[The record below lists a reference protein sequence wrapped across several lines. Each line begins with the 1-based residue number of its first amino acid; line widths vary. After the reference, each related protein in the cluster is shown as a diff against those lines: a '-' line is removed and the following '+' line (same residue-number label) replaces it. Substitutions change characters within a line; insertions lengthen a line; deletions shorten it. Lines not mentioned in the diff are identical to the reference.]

1 MPFFRSSDWHSHTNL
16 WFHAEGFH
24 MITLQPIPSSKDC
37 NFLTNLLNLSPLK
50 TRSDA
55 FWEQWWFVGALFL
68 KKKKKLKLAFGP
80 FNPIRSIRFNLTH
93 FSPLRSILS
102 ILSIQTIMLSQ
113 SILSIWSI
121 RTIMLSLSL
130 SLLLS
135 CWIFMFFN
143 ISTLGYLGGVFKFPY
158 TNHISPP
165 YCFGLIFVWFNP

>member
-68 KKKKKLKLAFGP
+68 KKKNSSWHSVHSIQFGLFGLIWPISVHLGLFCLFYPFKTSCSLYLFCPFGP
-80 FNPIRSIRFNLTH
+80 FETSC
-93 FSPLRSILS
+93 S
-102 ILSIQTIMLSQ
+102 
-113 SILSIWSI
+113 
-121 RTIMLSLSL
+121 LSLSL
-130 SLLLS
+130 SLSLY
-135 CWIFMFFN
+135 F
-143 ISTLGYLGGVFKFPY
+143 
-158 TNHISPP
+158 
-165 YCFGLIFVWFNP
+165 

>member
-1 MPFFRSSDWHSHTNL
+1 MQKASTWLH
-16 WFHAEGFH
+16 
-24 MITLQPIPSSKDC
+24 C
-37 NFLTNLLNLSPLK
+37 NQFLHRK
-50 TRSDA
+50 IAA
-55 FWEQWWFVGALFL
+55 FWQIYWIWALWKPEVTPFGSNDGSL
-68 KKKKKLKLAFGP
+68 EHYFWKKKKKLKLAFGP
-80 FNPIRSIRFNLTH
+80 FNPIRSIRFNLAH
-93 FSPLRSILS
+93 FGPLRSILS

>member
-37 NFLTNLLNLSPLK
+37 NFLTNLLKIWALWKPEVTPFGSNDGSLEHY
-50 TRSDA
+50 
-55 FWEQWWFVGALFL
+55 FW
-68 KKKKKLKLAFGP
+68 KKKKKTQVGIGP
-80 FNPIRSIRFNLTH
+80 FNPIRSIRFNLAH
-93 FSPLRSILS
+93 FGPLRSILS

-130 SLLLS
+130 SLSPFKLLNFY
-135 CWIFMFFN
+135 IF
-143 ISTLGYLGGVFKFPY
+143 
-158 TNHISPP
+158 
-165 YCFGLIFVWFNP
+165 